1 MKNLI
6 FTFILCVSMT
16 HIHSQSYEGKGDS
29 KVNIGS
35 DFYGYGYGIKATY
48 DYGLGDVFSIGAGSS
63 FYLNNDEN
71 DFYLY
76 FRSNVHLG
84 ILLDLPQ
91 QFDIYPGVELGYL
104 SRSDIGLSA
113 YLGLKY
119 YFSDKIGI
127 FAEIGTIGA
136 FGLSVNL

>member
-6 FTFILCVSMT
+6 ITFILCVSIA
-16 HIHSQSYEGKGDS
+16 HVQSQSFEGKGDS
-29 KVNIGS
+29 KANIGF
-35 DFYGYGYGIKATY
+35 DFYGYGYGVKVTY
-48 DYGLGDVFSIGAGSS
+48 DYGLSDVISIGAGSS

-71 DFYLY
+71 DYYLY

-84 ILLDLPQ
+84 ILLDLPS
-91 QFDIYPGVELGYL
+91 QFDIYPGIELGYL

-119 YFSDKIGI
+119 FFSDKIGI

-136 FGLSVNL
+136 LGMSINI

>member
-6 FTFILCVSMT
+6 ITLILCVAVVSVQ
-16 HIHSQSYEGKGDS
+16 SQSFEGKGDS
-29 KVNIGS
+29 KLNLGF
-35 DFYGYGYGIKATY
+35 DFYGYGYGIKVTY
-48 DYGLGDVFSIGAGSS
+48 DYGLGDVISIGAGSS

-71 DFYLY
+71 DYYLY

-84 ILLDLPQ
+84 ILLDLPS
-91 QFDIYPGVELGYL
+91 QFDIYPGIELGYL

-113 YLGLKY
+113 YIGLKY
-119 YFSDKIGI
+119 FFSDKIGI

-136 FGLSVNL
+136 LGMSINL